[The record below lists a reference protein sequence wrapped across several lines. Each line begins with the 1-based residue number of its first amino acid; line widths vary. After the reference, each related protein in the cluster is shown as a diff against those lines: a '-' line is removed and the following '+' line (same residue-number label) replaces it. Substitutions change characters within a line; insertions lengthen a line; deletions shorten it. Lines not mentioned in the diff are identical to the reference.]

1 MEGLERGVSP
11 LLKDATMNTAA
22 HSATVSRDEG
32 VCQSAAWMRRARDRV
47 SVQRAYLPPTP
58 ASAERTLQAPISFQV
73 KTIVEPICGLRGCT
87 PSWGLASHR
96 NSRRGPVSS
105 P

>member
-58 ASAERTLQAPISFQV
+58 ASAERTLQAPHFLSS
-73 KTIVEPICGLRGCT
+73 KDHRGAHLW
-87 PSWGLASHR
+87 PARLHPFP
-96 NSRRGPVSS
+96 GPGVA